1 MEFDD
6 EDGEDED
13 EELLDADA
21 AHVDVDAPQDLVV
34 AEIGLRGG
42 GGAEELDEE
51 GEDVEQDKVDAE
63 TPGLDLG
70 QAGVRGEVE
79 DHAAEDHV
87 DVGVD
92 PERSDEEEDE
102 VDHVGSVGGGVFDRD
117 HAEEVSTGLPEGG
130 HGDDPAIAFSMDY
143 ALGDV
148 SDERDGEEDRED
160 VGGGDVRAK
169 LPDRV
174 VVIVG
179 DIAMRVGGI
188 VDCHLEDVLSC
199 WCTTGQR
206 METQLTMDRKAVGK
220 VAKKR

>member
-21 AHVDVDAPQDLVV
+21 AHVDVDAAQDLVV
-34 AEIGLRGG
+34 AEVGLRGR
-42 GGAEELDEE
+42 GGAEELNEE
-51 GEDVEQDKVDAE
+51 GEDVEQDEVDAE

-70 QAGVRGEVE
+70 QTGVRGEVE

-92 PERSDEEEDE
+92 PERGHEEEDE

-117 HAEEVSTGLPEGG
+117 HAEEVGAGLPEGG
-130 HGDDPAIAFSMDY
+130 HGDDPAIAFSMDD

-148 SDERDGEEDRED
+148 TDEGDGEENGED
-160 VGGGDVRAK
+160 IGGGDVRAK
-169 LPDRV
+169 FPDRV
-174 VVIVG
+174 VVIVW
-179 DIAMRVGGI
+179 DIAMRMGGI
-188 VDCHLEDVLSC
+188 VDCHIEDVLSC
-199 WCTTGQR
+199 
-206 METQLTMDRKAVGK
+206 
-220 VAKKR
+220 